1 MAEAAG
7 LALAAFPLVV
17 KGIVRYIDATRTVQE
32 VLYWRRGMNCLLR
45 DMKTERVLFENT
57 CTNVLRGTCHVD
69 QVVPLLRGEGWDE
82 VFQQHLR
89 GCWGEGS
96 ADIFIDGVKRMGVI
110 LVEVQ
115 KELGFDDGILLVS
128 PTRGSNS
135 E

>member
-17 KGIVRYIDATRTVQE
+17 KGIVGYIDATRTIQE
-32 VLYWRRGMNCLLR
+32 VVSWRRGMNCLIR

-57 CTNVLRGTCHVD
+57 CTNVLKDTCHVD
-69 QVVPLLRGEGWDE
+69 HLVPLLRGEGWDE

-89 GCWGEGS
+89 ECWGERS
-96 ADIFIDGVKRMGVI
+96 ADTFIDGVKRMGVI

-115 KELGFDDGILLVS
+115 KELGFDNGILPVS
-128 PTRGSNS
+128 HTLQSNS